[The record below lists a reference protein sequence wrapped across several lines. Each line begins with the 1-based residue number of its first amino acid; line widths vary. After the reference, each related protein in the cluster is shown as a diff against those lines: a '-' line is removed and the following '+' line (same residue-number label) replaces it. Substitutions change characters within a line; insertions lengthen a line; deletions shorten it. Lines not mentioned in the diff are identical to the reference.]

1 MTAPAEVILT
11 DDRGRGPLGHPRTP
25 YMRFEDE
32 DGVIT
37 LHPIP
42 TDVTRAEALM
52 WKRNPREAARIAS
65 SLNAAREAIR
75 RLIAAAPYRDDS
87 DDPDLAGG
95 SGSRWARRHL
105 YRIGDDSTVPPEV
118 AAFTI
123 WIDTSRSRWWLTW
136 SRDPHRAGRLLI
148 HSLVPEPAN

>member
-1 MTAPAEVILT
+1 MTSPAEVILT

-65 SLNAAREAIR
+65 SLNA
-75 RLIAAAPYRDDS
+75 
-87 DDPDLAGG
+87 
-95 SGSRWARRHL
+95 
-105 YRIGDDSTVPPEV
+105 V
-118 AAFTI
+118 AA
-123 WIDTSRSRWWLTW
+123 DSGVAAELT
-136 SRDPHRAGRLLI
+136 DDEL
-148 HSLVPEPAN
+148 

>member
-1 MTAPAEVILT
+1 MEAEVVTVPAEVILT

-52 WKRNPREAARIAS
+52 WRRNPREAARIAS
-65 SLNAAREAIR
+65 SLD
-75 RLIAAAPYRDDS
+75 AAAADS
-87 DDPDLAGG
+87 G
-95 SGSRWARRHL
+95 
-105 YRIGDDSTVPPEV
+105 V
-118 AAFTI
+118 AA
-123 WIDTSRSRWWLTW
+123 DLTA
-136 SRDPHRAGRLLI
+136 DEL
-148 HSLVPEPAN
+148 

>member
-1 MTAPAEVILT
+1 MTTPAEVILT

-25 YMRFEDE
+25 YIRFEDE

-65 SLNAAREAIR
+65 SLNAAAADSGVAVEILPTICDDTVFGRVLRGQR
-75 RLIAAAPYRDDS
+75 R
-87 DDPDLAGG
+87 
-95 SGSRWARRHL
+95 
-105 YRIGDDSTVPPEV
+105 
-118 AAFTI
+118 
-123 WIDTSRSRWWLTW
+123 
-136 SRDPHRAGRLLI
+136 PH
-148 HSLVPEPAN
+148 

>member
-1 MTAPAEVILT
+1 MRWARLLAPRTETEMAAPAEVIFT

-25 YMRFEDE
+25 YMRLEDE

-65 SLNAAREAIR
+65 SLNAAA
-75 RLIAAAPYRDDS
+75 D
-87 DDPDLAGG
+87 G
-95 SGSRWARRHL
+95 SG
-105 YRIGDDSTVPPEV
+105 V
-118 AAFTI
+118 AA
-123 WIDTSRSRWWLTW
+123 DLTA
-136 SRDPHRAGRLLI
+136 DDL
-148 HSLVPEPAN
+148 

>member
-1 MTAPAEVILT
+1 MTVPAEVIIT

-65 SLNAAREAIR
+65 SLNAAAV
-75 RLIAAAPYRDDS
+75 DC
-87 DDPDLAGG
+87 G
-95 SGSRWARRHL
+95 
-105 YRIGDDSTVPPEV
+105 V
-118 AAFTI
+118 AAE
-123 WIDTSRSRWWLTW
+123 LT
-136 SRDPHRAGRLLI
+136 DDEL
-148 HSLVPEPAN
+148 

>member
-1 MTAPAEVILT
+1 MSTRAEVILT

-25 YMRFEDE
+25 YLRFEDE

-65 SLNAAREAIR
+65 SLNAAA
-75 RLIAAAPYRDDS
+75 DDTGVAS
-87 DDPDLAGG
+87 D
-95 SGSRWARRHL
+95 
-105 YRIGDDSTVPPEV
+105 V
-118 AAFTI
+118 AAE
-123 WIDTSRSRWWLTW
+123 DL
-136 SRDPHRAGRLLI
+136 
-148 HSLVPEPAN
+148 

>member
-1 MTAPAEVILT
+1 LKQTAAGGMAEAKGMTAPAEVILT

-25 YMRFEDE
+25 YIRFEDE

-65 SLNAAREAIR
+65 SLNAATADSGVATE
-75 RLIAAAPYRDDS
+75 LTDDE
-87 DDPDLAGG
+87 L
-95 SGSRWARRHL
+95 
-105 YRIGDDSTVPPEV
+105 
-118 AAFTI
+118 
-123 WIDTSRSRWWLTW
+123 
-136 SRDPHRAGRLLI
+136 
-148 HSLVPEPAN
+148 

>member
-11 DDRGRGPLGHPRTP
+11 DDRGRGPLGHPRPP

-52 WKRNPREAARIAS
+52 RNRNPREAARIAS
-65 SLNAAREAIR
+65 SLNAAAADSGVTADLPPDHLRPPPTRSRSTRTKPISS
-75 RLIAAAPYRDDS
+75 IAAPL
-87 DDPDLAGG
+87 P
-95 SGSRWARRHL
+95 
-105 YRIGDDSTVPPEV
+105 
-118 AAFTI
+118 
-123 WIDTSRSRWWLTW
+123 RSHTRPWRQT
-136 SRDPHRAGRLLI
+136 
-148 HSLVPEPAN
+148 

>member
-1 MTAPAEVILT
+1 MTVTGNMGGRRSVTAPAEVILT

-65 SLNAAREAIR
+65 SLNAASAGSGV
-75 RLIAAAPYRDDS
+75 AA
-87 DDPDLAGG
+87 DLAT
-95 SGSRWARRHL
+95 
-105 YRIGDDSTVPPEV
+105 GD
-118 AAFTI
+118 
-123 WIDTSRSRWWLTW
+123 L
-136 SRDPHRAGRLLI
+136 
-148 HSLVPEPAN
+148 

>member
-25 YMRFEDE
+25 YMRLEDE

-37 LHPIP
+37 LHPLP

-65 SLNAAREAIR
+65 SLNAASEGSGVAT
-75 RLIAAAPYRDDS
+75 
-87 DDPDLAGG
+87 DLA
-95 SGSRWARRHL
+95 AEDL
-105 YRIGDDSTVPPEV
+105 
-118 AAFTI
+118 
-123 WIDTSRSRWWLTW
+123 
-136 SRDPHRAGRLLI
+136 
-148 HSLVPEPAN
+148 

>member
-1 MTAPAEVILT
+1 MAEAEGMTALAEVILT

-25 YMRFEDE
+25 YLRFEDE

-65 SLNAAREAIR
+65 SLNAA
-75 RLIAAAPYRDDS
+75 AADAGVAMDLTDDE
-87 DDPDLAGG
+87 L
-95 SGSRWARRHL
+95 
-105 YRIGDDSTVPPEV
+105 
-118 AAFTI
+118 
-123 WIDTSRSRWWLTW
+123 
-136 SRDPHRAGRLLI
+136 
-148 HSLVPEPAN
+148 

>member
-1 MTAPAEVILT
+1 MTAPAEVIMT

-37 LHPIP
+37 LDPMP

-65 SLNAAREAIR
+65 SLNAAADHTGVAVD
-75 RLIAAAPYRDDS
+75 LPADD
-87 DDPDLAGG
+87 L
-95 SGSRWARRHL
+95 
-105 YRIGDDSTVPPEV
+105 
-118 AAFTI
+118 
-123 WIDTSRSRWWLTW
+123 
-136 SRDPHRAGRLLI
+136 
-148 HSLVPEPAN
+148 